1 MPVDGENSPDPAN
14 ADAGGEAL
22 SPGGEL
28 HVQGR
33 DRSKSIMVEGI
44 AVVTGGGGQGQK
56 QAVLDDPDAGGLE
69 APDPAAVAGRVS
81 SGGGGGGVSLADF
94 DVLAVL
100 GRGGYGKVLQVR
112 HRKRGGVYAMKVL
125 RKSELVKRKQV
136 RRTLTE
142 RDILSK
148 VRHPFIVKLEFAF

>member
-1 MPVDGENSPDPAN
+1 MPRDLTAE
-14 ADAGGEAL
+14 GEAAGSTAL
-22 SPGGEL
+22 QSQDSGSVG
-28 HVQGR
+28 QR
-33 DRSKSIMVEGI
+33 QDSIMVAGI
-44 AVVTGGGGQGQK
+44 AVVGEDGKEGGP
-56 QAVLDDPDAGGLE
+56 VDPDAGGEE
-69 APDPAAVAGRVS
+69 APEPAAVAGRVS
-81 SGGGGGGVSLADF
+81 SGGGGTGVSLKDF